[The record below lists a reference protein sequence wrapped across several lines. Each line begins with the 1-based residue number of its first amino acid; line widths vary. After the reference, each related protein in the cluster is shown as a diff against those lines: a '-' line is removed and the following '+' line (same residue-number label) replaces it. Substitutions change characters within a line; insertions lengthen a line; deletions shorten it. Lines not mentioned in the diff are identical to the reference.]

1 MDDKRKKRLAILKKQ
16 NYLNQIL
23 PDILN
28 QLSKIEPQIS
38 NAKVVQMENME
49 EFLSRLRG
57 AANLINTSITKR
69 ATKQNP
75 QIIYEILKTVSKDI
89 NKENY
94 FSISKLR
101 ELWIA
106 ELNTQFITDNF
117 EKIIEIDG
125 DDFTIYDKSLNNGL
139 WVDLS
144 KEYFINSG
152 VVSYEWVY
160 EMKIWGEE
168 WTKELLR

>member
-1 MDDKRKKRLAILKKQ
+1 MDEKRKKRLAILKKQ

-28 QLSKIEPQIS
+28 QLSKIAPQIP

-49 EFLSRLRG
+49 TFLRRLRG
-57 AANLINTSITKR
+57 KTNLINTSITKR

-75 QIIYEILKTVSKDI
+75 HIIYEMLKTVSKCID
-89 NKENY
+89 KENY

-101 ELWIA
+101 ELWIV
-106 ELNTQFITDNF
+106 ELNTQFITNNF
-117 EKIIEIDG
+117 EEIIKIDG
-125 DDFTIYDKSLNNGL
+125 DSFTIYDKNLTNGL
-139 WVDLS
+139 WIDLS
-144 KEYFINSG
+144 QDYFINSG

-168 WTKELLR
+168 WTQELLR